1 MLMKRKNATG
11 KLLFDGPP
19 GQTTFVVNKPQAVFV
34 EFQGATGSTDDCGQ
48 LLEYIPR
55 DKITV
60 NVIRISGFYDHT
72 ILIDGR
78 KIRVMDTYNQIALK
92 ILEAMK

>member
-1 MLMKRKNATG
+1 MLRKRKNDIPFERLDPLTVRVPETKA
-11 KLLFDGPP
+11 
-19 GQTTFVVNKPQAVFV
+19 AVFV

-72 ILIDGR
+72 ILVDGR
-78 KIRVMDTYNQIALK
+78 KIRVMETYSQIALK